1 MSNVGMHRFTP
12 PPPPPAN
19 SGRASCAP
27 PRLPGGAAVTA
38 KRLCRLAAAALAAFA
53 LHWGAQRAP
62 AQTYTIDTFA
72 GGGGTAV
79 LTTLNAPRGVAVD
92 SNGNVYVGDVS
103 NHRVI
108 RIDGATKNSS
118 VFAGTGSSGFSGD
131 GAAAASAQL
140 NEPYGVAVDSNNNV
154 FIADTGNRRLRL
166 VTISTGNITTH
177 AGTGAS
183 GSGNAFRTSA
193 TFSWIYDVATDSSNN
208 VYIADRANSLVR
220 LLTASSG
227 QVSNIMG
234 PNVAG
239 VSIGAVEGVS
249 VDSSGNL
256 WAASHSAH
264 RVFRR
269 TSSGT
274 GSVFAGSVTLG
285 FGGDGGAA
293 TSARLSNP
301 RDAAADSSGNVYI
314 ADASNHRIRRV
325 DTSGNISTFAGT
337 GTASSTGDGGAA
349 SSATLNFPEKLA
361 LDSSNNIYIG
371 ERGGNRVRKIDTS
384 GNISTIAGLGP
395 TAVGD
400 GAAASSSSLNG
411 PLGAA
416 VDSSGNVYIADTAGH
431 RIRRVDAST
440 SNISTF
446 AGTGTAGNTGD
457 GAAATSALLSS
468 PSGVAVDASGNVYI
482 ADSGNNRVRRVDTS
496 GNIAAFAGT
505 GTAGNT
511 GDGAAA
517 TSATLDTPIGV
528 AVDASGNVYIADTD
542 NRRVRRVDTSGNIAA
557 FAGTGT
563 AGNTGDGGAATSATL
578 TGPRGVAAD
587 ASGNVYIA
595 DTSHHRV
602 RRVNTSGNIAAFAGT
617 GTSGNTGDG
626 AAATSATLSNPRG
639 VAVDSAGNVYIAD
652 TGNHRIRKVDTS
664 GNIANVAGASAG
676 FSGDGGAALS
686 AALDRPYGVAV
697 DSSGNLFVADRGN
710 HRVRKLT
717 TDTPITPMPVTPP
730 PTPDPDP
737 PPPPTPDPDP
747 SPTPDP
753 DPTPGTGTGSG
764 SGTGRPEPTAQPVG
778 GAGELTF
785 EPAEDSEPTSKTLTL
800 RAENGAVDYRV
811 TPSARWIEVTR
822 AASGAAQWRG
832 RLEQGETI
840 VLQVTVNPLGL
851 REGRHEGRLYIRSNG
866 RLTAT
871 IGVVLEVPPPTGP
884 AVTENGGVLNAARQ
898 SAYGEPGLFGPRI
911 LPVAPGSVVEIR
923 GRNLAADGAASAEG
937 LPLPRS
943 LGGTRVMIDGQAAP
957 LFTVESGRIAAQ
969 LPSGLLP
976 EGARTALASVEV
988 ETEQGVS
995 YARFFHAA
1003 AQAPGVFTVSGG
1015 GAGQGSIVFAG
1026 TAELAAP
1033 RGYGEGA
1040 ARPARAGDVLEI
1052 YATGLGALE
1061 PAPSDG
1067 EAGGAAVLRHAAAAV
1082 RVWLGSQPLAAED
1095 VLFAGGAPSL
1105 VGVNVILARVPAGIA
1120 PNDALEVHLEVGGAR
1135 SQPGVTIAVE

>member
-1 MSNVGMHRFTP
+1 MTRETT
-12 PPPPPAN
+12 
-19 SGRASCAP
+19 R
-27 PRLPGGAAVTA
+27 GARPVTA
-38 KRLCRLAAAALAAFA
+38 KRLGRLAAAALAAFA

-79 LTTLNAPRGVAVD
+79 LMTLNAPRGVAVD
-92 SNGNVYVGDVS
+92 SNGNVYVGDVN

-131 GAAAASAQL
+131 GGAATSAQL
-140 NEPYGVAVDSNNNV
+140 EEPYGVAVDSNGDV
-154 FIADTGNRRLRL
+154 FIADTGNRRIRK
-166 VTISTGNITTH
+166 VTISTGNISTY
-177 AGTGAS
+177 AGTGGAGSTNGARAS
-183 GSGNAFRTSA
+183 ASFT
-193 TFSWIYDVATDSSNN
+193 WMYDVAADSSNN
-208 VYIADRANSLVR
+208 LYIADRANSIVR
-220 LLTASSG
+220 LLTAATG
-227 QVSNIMG
+227 QVSTIFG
-234 PNVAG
+234 PT
-239 VSIGAVEGVS
+239 VSTISLSAVEGVG

-256 WAASHSAH
+256 WAASQDGN
-264 RVFRR
+264 RVFKR

-274 GSVFAGSVTLG
+274 GSRFAGTYPLG
-285 FGGDGGAA
+285 GGFSGDGFAA
-293 TSARLSNP
+293 TSAQLSSP
-301 RDAAADSSGNVYI
+301 RDAAVDSSGNVYI
-314 ADASNHRIRRV
+314 ADSGNHRIRRV
-325 DTSGNISTFAGT
+325 TTSGNITTFAGT

-349 SSATLNFPEKLA
+349 SSATLNSPEKLI
-361 LDSSNNIYIG
+361 LDSSDNIYIG
-371 ERGGNRVRKIDTS
+371 ETGGNRVRKIDTS

-400 GAAASSSSLNG
+400 GGAAASSSLNT
-411 PLGAA
+411 PYGAA
-416 VDSSGNVYIADTAGH
+416 ADASGNVYIADTAGN
-431 RIRRVDAST
+431 RVRRVDAT
-440 SNISTF
+440 TGNITTF

-457 GAAATSALLSS
+457 GAAATSATLTA
-468 PSGVAVDASGNVYI
+468 PRGVAVDSSGNVYI
-482 ADSGNNRVRRVDTS
+482 VDTGNQRVRRVDTS

-505 GTAGNT
+505 GTAGST

-517 TSATLDTPIGV
+517 TAATLSFPNSA
-528 AVDASGNVYIADTD
+528 AVDSSGNVYIADTI
-542 NRRVRRVDTSGNIAA
+542 NHKVRMVNTSGTIST
-557 FAGTGT
+557 FAGTGSG
-563 AGNTGDGGAATSATL
+563 GNTGDGGAASSAALNT
-578 TGPRGVAAD
+578 PIGVAVD
-587 ASGNVYIA
+587 SSGNVYIA
-595 DTSHHRV
+595 DAGNHRV
-602 RRVNTSGNIAAFAGT
+602 RRVDASTGNIAAFAGT
-617 GTSGNTGDG
+617 GTSGSTGDG
-626 AAATSATLSNPRG
+626 GAAASARLNDPNG
-639 VAVDSAGNVYIAD
+639 VAVDSAGNVYISD
-652 TGNHRIRKVDTS
+652 TGNHRIRRVGTS
-664 GNIANVAGASAG
+664 GTISTIAGASAG
-676 FSGDGGAALS
+676 FSGDGGAAAS
-686 AALDRPYGVAV
+686 AALNLPFGVAV
-697 DSSGNLFVADRGN
+697 DSSGNLYVADRNN

-717 TDTPITPMPVTPP
+717 AGMP

-737 PPPPTPDPDP
+737 PP
-747 SPTPDP
+747 
-753 DPTPGTGTGSG
+753 GTGTDPGTDPGSGSG
-764 SGTGRPEPTAQPVG
+764 SGTSSGTGQPEPEAQPVG
-778 GAGELTF
+778 GVGELTF
-785 EPAEDSEPTSKTLTL
+785 EPAEAAEPTSKTLTL
-800 RAENGAVDYRV
+800 RAENGAVDYQAI
-811 TPSARWIEVTR
+811 PSARWIEVTR

-832 RLEQGETI
+832 RLEQGET
-840 VLQVTVNPLGL
+840 VALQVTVNPLGL
-851 REGRHEGRLYIRSNG
+851 REGTHNGRLYIRSNG

-871 IGVVLEVPPPTGP
+871 IRIVLEVPPPTGP

-923 GRNLAADGAASAEG
+923 GRNFAADGSASAEG

-1003 AQAPGVFTVSGG
+1003 AQAPGVFTVEGA

-1033 RGYGEGA
+1033 RGYGEGS

-1061 PAPSDG
+1061 PAPADG
-1067 EAGGAAVLRHAAAAV
+1067 EAGGAAVLRHAAASV
-1082 RVWLGSQPLAAED
+1082 RVWLGSQPLAAEE

-1120 PNDALEVHLEVGGAR
+1120 PNDALEVYLEVGGAR